1 MEQLKICIEKL
12 RLSLYEVA
20 QEKALTDPEVV
31 QLSQLLDTFLNEYQQ
46 KSTNTQYKKRFH

>member
-1 MEQLKICIEKL
+1 MRIEKL

-20 QEKALTDPEVV
+20 REKALTDPEVV

-46 KSTNTQYKKRFH
+46 KSTNTQYKKRYH